1 MKLPKSF
8 FLILLIAFV
17 IRLVAIFIVGVDKIT
32 FGDAADYIATSQFI
46 CANGGDYPERG
57 NLPFFRAPGLP
68 FLISAFT
75 LCNPEKVLLIKVLL
89 VLLDCLN
96 IVVLFRLCQSL
107 TSNNMA
113 SIIAALS
120 ASLYPIFIF
129 QVTDIRTEP
138 LFMFFLLLSFL
149 FLGKGWSCFSKKNVL
164 LSSFFLAA
172 ASLTRPSA
180 LVLFFLFAFSFLFFN
195 KEQLLNSLKSSTV
208 YLLLCFFW
216 ISPWI
221 AFNYL
226 KYSELII
233 INDSM
238 GYNFWR
244 GSSSYMYDLY
254 QIEDRDLF
262 HETANRFENEISV
275 NLEKS
280 IRKNQNTPMSRSAEW
295 FNLAVK
301 NIKHKPFQY
310 LKFSIQKAF
319 IYWRLS
325 LNPQVYKLKAVILSS
340 LIFVPFYI
348 LGFLGLLRLRKKVL
362 FFIILYLVTTWL
374 IHIPFQVVLRFRI
387 PFADPIFLIGL
398 GLYLQPLIERTIT
411 KPK

>member
-1 MKLPKSF
+1 M
-8 FLILLIAFV
+8 
-17 IRLVAIFIVGVDKIT
+17 
-32 FGDAADYIATSQFI
+32 
-46 CANGGDYPERG
+46 
-57 NLPFFRAPGLP
+57 
-68 FLISAFT
+68 
-75 LCNPEKVLLIKVLL
+75 
-89 VLLDCLN
+89 
-96 IVVLFRLCQSL
+96 
-107 TSNNMA
+107 
-113 SIIAALS
+113 
-120 ASLYPIFIF
+120 
-129 QVTDIRTEP
+129 
-138 LFMFFLLLSFL
+138 
-149 FLGKGWSCFSKKNVL
+149 
-164 LSSFFLAA
+164 
-172 ASLTRPSA
+172 
-180 LVLFFLFAFSFLFFN
+180 
-195 KEQLLNSLKSSTV
+195 
-208 YLLLCFFW
+208 
-216 ISPWI
+216 

-262 HETANRFENEISV
+262 YETANRFENEISV

-280 IRKNQNTPMSRSAEW
+280 IRENHNTPMSRSAEW
-295 FNLAVK
+295 FSLAVK
-301 NIKHKPFQY
+301 NIEHKPLQY

-340 LIFVPFYI
+340 LIFVPLYI
-348 LGFLGLLRLRKKVL
+348 LGFFGLLKLKKEVL
-362 FFIILYLVTTWL
+362 FFIISYLVTTWP

-398 GLYLQPLIERTIT
+398 GFYLQPLIERTIT